1 MLRDGLSRLWRL
13 YHTPQ
18 GKRLFRYTMTSVIS
32 TIIGFAVL
40 GILFYALSLW
50 SEVPDNV
57 IANICGIVPSYYLN
71 RSWAWGKTGPSHLWR
86 EVVPFWAMSF
96 VGIVLAIGAGLLAHH
111 IGVSVLHLHRLGRTA
126 VLYGAN
132 IFAFGVLWVGKF
144 LIINRLFHV
153 HPVADAVHELEVA
166 EAAGS

>member
-1 MLRDGLSRLWRL
+1 MLGDTVVRLWRL
-13 YHTPQ
+13 YHTPS
-18 GKRLFRYTMTSVIS
+18 GKKLFRYTMVSVVS
-32 TIIGFAVL
+32 TVVSFAVL
-40 GILFYALSLW
+40 GILFYVLRLW

-57 IANICGIVPSYYLN
+57 IANIAGIFPSYYLN

-96 VGIVLAIGAGLLAHH
+96 AGIVIAIGAGTLAHH

-132 IFAFGVLWVGKF
+132 IFAFGVLWVGKY
-144 LIINRLFHV
+144 LIINKLFHV
-153 HPVADAVHELEVA
+153 HPTLDESELA
-166 EAAGS
+166 EASPS